1 MRRDQKISTGAPPV
15 PSRAGCGAF
24 TLVELLVVIGIIA
37 ILIGILLPALTRA
50 RAQARL
56 VQCGSN
62 LRQIHQ
68 ALVMYA
74 NSHQGTLPPGFWI
87 QDPATSPATVV
98 NWTSLVCAMMDKSG
112 AVTSSARDTAG
123 GTATRGFRKVFLC
136 PEVTALAAEF
146 DPYDISVSHYLGHPR
161 LLPNLG
167 TNAPGGGTADN
178 WARANGDP
186 TAVLKCYKL
195 TRLKRSAE
203 IVMAF
208 DGSMSPL
215 QGISQYSSYSGSP
228 YYRPRQNMPI
238 ADLIQKRGLYLT
250 SPYLIADRKVASY
263 NADAPADLTPVDG
276 GGATPPLAFVNKDV
290 DGNDRNFRFRHGRND
305 TMNALFGDGHVGTFS
320 TTKGQLAA
328 RPPTAGSLKL
338 SNFYLDRS

>member
-1 MRRDQKISTGAPPV
+1 MRDK
-15 PSRAGCGAF
+15 PSESRQGF

-37 ILIGILLPALTRA
+37 ILIGILLPALGRA

-74 NSHQGTLPPGFWI
+74 NAYKGTLPPGFWI
-87 QDPATSPATVV
+87 CDNSTSPPTVV
-98 NWTSLVCAMMDKSG
+98 NWTSLLCAMMDKNG
-112 AVTSSARDTAG
+112 AVTSSAKDTAG

-136 PEVTALAAEF
+136 PEVTALGTEF
-146 DPYDISVSHYLGHPR
+146 DPYDISVSHFLGHPR

-167 TNAPGGGTADN
+167 TNGGAGIADN
-178 WARANGDP
+178 YRRAKGEP
-186 TAVLKCYKL
+186 TAVLECYKL
-195 TRLKRSAE
+195 SKLKRSAD
-203 IVMAF
+203 IAMVF

-215 QGISQYSSYSGSP
+215 QGVSMYSNYSGSP

-238 ADLIQKRGLYLT
+238 ADLIHKTTLYAK
-250 SPYLIADRKVASY
+250 SPWLIADPKDPNY
-263 NADAPADLTPVDG
+263 KADQPADLTPQDG
-276 GGATPPLAFVNKDV
+276 GGATPPVVFVNKDV

-305 TMNALFGDGHVGTFS
+305 TMNALFGDGHVGSFLTS
-320 TTKGQLAA
+320 KSQLAA
-328 RPPTAGSLKL
+328 RPPLAGSLKL
-338 SNFYLDRS
+338 SNFFIDKP